1 VTQFTDFLSGLS
13 QYAPRSVRDYID
25 ILIVAFLLYRLLL
38 LLRGT
43 RGAQMTRGLMF
54 LAGFYALT
62 KFYRLRT
69 LDWLFTNLFTYVVFG
84 IIVLYQNEIR
94 RGLAGIGQTSWF
106 GRQRLGPGKE
116 GFEEIILA
124 ATTLA
129 SKKIGALIVVERD
142 IGLKNYAE
150 SGIALDAIPT
160 YDLLVTIFSPNTP
173 LHDGAVIV
181 QQNRIIAAGCFLPL
195 TLDPHL
201 SKELGT
207 RHRAA
212 IGITEETDAVAI
224 IVSEETGIISAAV
237 EGRISRNLD
246 GAGLRE
252 LMSSAM
258 MHRPAV
264 EPADEPLSAAGTAR
278 DEG

>member
-1 VTQFTDFLSGLS
+1 MSPFTEFIAGLS
-13 QYAPRSVRDYID
+13 QYTPHSLREILD
-25 ILIVAFLLYRLLL
+25 ILVVAFLIYRFLL

-43 RGAQMTRGLMF
+43 RGAQMTLGLAV
-54 LAGFYALT
+54 LLGFYSLT
-62 KFYRLRT
+62 RYYRLRT
-69 LDWLFTNLFTYVVFG
+69 LEWLFTNLFTYVVFA
-84 IIVLYQNEIR
+84 IIVIFQNEIR
-94 RGLAGIGQTSWF
+94 RGLAGIGRTSWF
-106 GRQRLGPGKE
+106 AGKRGIAGKE
-116 GFEEIILA
+116 DFEEIILA

-224 IVSEETGIISAAV
+224 IVSEETGTISAAV
-237 EGRISRNLD
+237 EGKITRNLD

-252 LMSSAM
+252 VLTAAM
-258 MHRPAV
+258 HGERPEILEETLA
-264 EPADEPLSAAGTAR
+264 ERQETA
-278 DEG
+278 

>member
-1 VTQFTDFLSGLS
+1 MSLFAEIVSGFQ
-13 QYAPRSVRDYID
+13 QYAPLSVRDFVD
-25 ILIVAFLLYRLLL
+25 IAIVAFLAYRFLQ

-43 RGAQMTRGLMF
+43 RGAQMTLGIVIL
-54 LAGFYALT
+54 LVLYAIT
-62 KFYRLRT
+62 RFYRLHT
-69 LDWLFTNLFTYVVFG
+69 LEWLFTNLLTYVVFT

-94 RGLAGIGQTSWF
+94 RGLADIGRQSWF
-106 GRQRLGPGKE
+106 GRRRRHAGKE

-150 SGIALDAIPT
+150 SGITLDAVPT

-195 TLDPHL
+195 TLDPLL

-237 EGRISRNLD
+237 EGRITRSLD
-246 GAGLRE
+246 GTALRD
-252 LMSSAM
+252 LLHSAM
-258 MHRPAV
+258 SGVVPETAA
-264 EPADEPLSAAGTAR
+264 EPAPERQGHRETA
-278 DEG
+278 

>member
-1 VTQFTDFLSGLS
+1 MNLVSEVFSGLTQFAPMTIRDF
-13 QYAPRSVRDYID
+13 ID
-25 ILIVAFLLYRLLL
+25 ICIVAYVIYRFLL

-43 RGAQMTRGLMF
+43 RGAQMTLGLVV
-54 LAGFYALT
+54 LLLFYAIT
-62 KFYRLRT
+62 RFFRLHT
-69 LDWLFTNLFTYVVFG
+69 LEWLFTNLFTYVVFA
-84 IIVLYQNEIR
+84 IIVLFQNEIR
-94 RGLAGIGQTSWF
+94 RGLAGIVRSSWF
-106 GRQRLGPGKE
+106 SGYRSKAGKE

-129 SKKIGALIVVERD
+129 SKKIGALMVVERD

-150 SGIALDAIPT
+150 SGIELDAIPT

-181 QQNRIIAAGCFLPL
+181 QRNRIIAAGCFLPL
-195 TLDPHL
+195 TLDPYL

-224 IVSEETGIISAAV
+224 IVSEETGIISAAIG
-237 EGRISRNLD
+237 GRITRNLD

-252 LMSSAM
+252 VLRDAM
-258 MHRPAV
+258 EGRIPSPAKRPFKERQEV
-264 EPADEPLSAAGTAR
+264 V
-278 DEG
+278 

>member
-1 VTQFTDFLSGLS
+1 VTLYNVFISNLSR
-13 QYAPRSVRDYID
+13 YAPLTIRDIVD
-25 ILIVAFLLYRLLL
+25 ILIVAYLIYRFLL

-43 RGAQMTRGLMF
+43 RGAQMTLGLVV
-54 LAGFYALT
+54 LLLFYALT
-62 KFYRLRT
+62 RTYQFRT
-69 LDWLFTNLFTYVVFG
+69 LEWLFANALTYVVFA

-94 RGLAGIGQTSWF
+94 RGLTGLGKSSWF
-106 GRQRLGPGKE
+106 GGRRRSTGTE
-116 GFEEIILA
+116 HFEEIILA

-181 QQNRIIAAGCFLPL
+181 QQNRIIAAACFLPL
-195 TLDPHL
+195 TLDPAL

-224 IVSEETGIISAAV
+224 IVSEETGIISAAI
-237 EGRISRNLD
+237 EGKITRNLD

-252 LMSSAM
+252 ILLPAMEGRSSV
-258 MHRPAV
+258 AV
-264 EPADEPLSAAGTAR
+264 EKPLKERQEAL
-278 DEG
+278 